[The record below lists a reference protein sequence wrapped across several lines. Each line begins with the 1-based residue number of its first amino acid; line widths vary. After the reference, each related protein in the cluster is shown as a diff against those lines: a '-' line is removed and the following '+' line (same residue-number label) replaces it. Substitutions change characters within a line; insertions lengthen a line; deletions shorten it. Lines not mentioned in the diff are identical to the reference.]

1 MNLTPA
7 TERFILHWG
16 EMGTR
21 WGINRTVAQ
30 IHALLFVS
38 ESPLPADEIAATLKV
53 ARSNVSNSLRELQGW
68 DVVKVVHVM
77 GDRRDHFVAVQDVWA
92 MCLAILD
99 ERKKR
104 ELDPTLEALRDCVDE
119 ARISGRESQHTQE
132 QLEQL
137 LGMVES
143 MNDWYARLRRLPS
156 GAVRR
161 LFQMGD
167 QVGRWLTPA
176 GATKEEATR

>member
-1 MNLTPA
+1 MDLTPA

-16 EMGTR
+16 EMGSR

-38 ESPLPADEIAATLKV
+38 EHPLAADEIAATLKV
-53 ARSNVSNSLRELQGW
+53 ARSNVSNSLKELQGW

-77 GDRRDHFVAVQDVWA
+77 GDRRDHFIAVQDVWA
-92 MCLAILD
+92 MCLAIMD

-104 ELDPTLEALRDCVDE
+104 ELDPTLAALRDCVEE
-119 ARISGRESQHTQE
+119 ARIAGRESSHTQD
-132 QLEQL
+132 QLESL

-143 MNDWYARLRRLPS
+143 MNDWYTRLRKLPLQ
-156 GAVRR
+156 GVRR
-161 LFQMGD
+161 MFQVGD
-167 QVGRWLTPA
+167 QVSRWLTPA
-176 GATKEEATR
+176 GTDPKGRDR